1 MAFIHVLEVVRRIR
15 GSSIDEVYGGILAW
29 LSKEKASIEKQDK
42 PRYIQAK
49 HGSYQLMGGRP
60 RNSKKKIKISLFQR
74 DDYIVFHMA
83 MDAIYWWYYYYLYWD
98 RYWGKLVDELFADL
112 GVKTE
117 SASAQ
122 DLHHS
127 FIFERDRAHAFWRIM
142 VGVFLLASGFV
153 MSVIWMVFF
162 SGQGINEILAI
173 MGVFVMLFGALVLW
187 GGFKVTK
194 IVRGIEQGK
203 MPSGIVWA
211 AQAKS

>member
-1 MAFIHVLEVVRRIR
+1 MTFIHVLEVVRRIR

-49 HGSYQLMGGRP
+49 HGSFQVIWGGA
-60 RNSKKKIKISLFQR
+60 RNAKKKIKISLFQR

-83 MDAIYWWYYYYLYWD
+83 MDAIWWWYYYYVRSGYW
-98 RYWGKLVDELFADL
+98 RELVDELFADL

-127 FIFERDRAHAFWRIM
+127 FIFERDRVHVFWRIM
-142 VGVFLLASGFV
+142 VGVFLLVSGFV
-153 MSVIWMVFF
+153 MSVIWMVLF

-173 MGVFVMLFGALVLW
+173 MGVFVMLFGALALW
-187 GGFKVTK
+187 GGFRVTK
-194 IVRGIEQGK
+194 ILRGIEQGK
-203 MPSGIVWA
+203 MPSGI
-211 AQAKS
+211 SN

>member
-1 MAFIHVLEVVRRIR
+1 MTFIHVSEVVRRIR
-15 GSSIDEVYGGILAW
+15 GSSIDEVYRGILAW
-29 LSKEKASIEKQDK
+29 LSKEKASIEKQDE

-60 RNSKKKIKISLFQR
+60 RNAKKKIKISLFQR

-83 MDAIYWWYYYYLYWD
+83 IDAIYWWYRYYAHWD
-98 RYWGKLVDELFADL
+98 RYWGELVDELFADL

-127 FIFERDRAHAFWRIM
+127 FLFERDRAHAFWRIM
-142 VGVFLLASGFV
+142 VGAFLLVSGFV
-153 MSVIWMVFF
+153 LSVIWMVLF
-162 SGQGINEILAI
+162 SGQEINEILAI

-194 IVRGIEQGK
+194 ILKGIEQGK

-211 AQAKS
+211 A